1 MNKDGNMYVKGVL
14 VVGLALALIACQTN
28 AGKKETAGT
37 LVGAAGGAVAGAQ
50 FGSGKGQ
57 LAATAVGT
65 LLGAF
70 IGNQVGQSLDKAD
83 RLYAQQA
90 EQQAHAAPV
99 GQTIRWEN
107 PDSGN
112 SGTVTPVRA
121 GTDTQSGRL
130 CREYQT
136 TVMVGGELQEA
147 YGTACRR
154 ADGAW
159 EIVS

>member
-1 MNKDGNMYVKGVL
+1 MRVKGVL
-14 VVGLALALIACQTN
+14 VIGLTTFALVGCQTN
-28 AGKKETAGT
+28 AGQKETVGT
-37 LVGAAGGAVAGAQ
+37 LLGGAGGAVVGAQ

-57 LAATAVGT
+57 LAATAAGT

-70 IGNQVGQSLDKAD
+70 IGNQVGKSLDRAD
-83 RLYAQQA
+83 QLYAQQA

-112 SGTVTPVRA
+112 SGTVTPVRN
-121 GTDTQSGRL
+121 GTDTQTGRF

-136 TVMVGGELQEA
+136 TVTVGGELQEA
-147 YGTACRR
+147 YGTACQRP
-154 ADGAW
+154 DGTW